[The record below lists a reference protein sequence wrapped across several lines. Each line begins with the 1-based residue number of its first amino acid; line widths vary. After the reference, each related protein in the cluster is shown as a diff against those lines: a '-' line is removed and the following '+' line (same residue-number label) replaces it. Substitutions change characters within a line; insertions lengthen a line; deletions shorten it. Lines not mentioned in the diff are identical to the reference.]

1 MLMTTICYK
10 LNTPVVYNKGTRFET
25 TEDTFLHCYMR
36 GTHEEVQRVVDT
48 LNTEVNDR
56 VYFVDEQEVFDTM
69 GD

>member
-36 GTHEEVQRVVDT
+36 GTREEVQCVVDT
-48 LNTEVNDR
+48 LNVDAIDR
-56 VYFVDEQEVFDTM
+56 KYFVDEQEGFDTM